1 MDRIFLGLTPAE
13 WTQIGY
19 SALILVGTLIIG
31 RWLIP
36 FLVDK
41 VLKQFTR
48 RTGTTLDNAV
58 LNAARMPLYF
68 LAVVGALDL
77 ALGRLEFLPDTWD
90 QWISEVFF
98 ILYFLVGFIF
108 AWRLIT
114 HFFDW
119 YSANLAEKTETDLE
133 KQLFPFFKRI
143 VLILLSAVGLITV
156 LSHFEVNITAM
167 VTTLGIG
174 SLAVALAAQS
184 ALEDTISGFLIMI
197 DRPYRIG
204 DRIEILDLDTWG
216 DVTDIGLRS
225 TRIKT
230 RDNRM
235 VVVPNSQIGKSLV
248 VNYAYPN
255 NQYRLQIH
263 IGVAYGTDL
272 EQAREIMIDTVS
284 KVEGVLPEH
293 PVDALFLEF
302 GDSALIF
309 RVRWWLDSYVDTRR
323 MFDRVNTA
331 LYQALTAEGIEM
343 PYPQMVIRP
352 HLNQEDR
359 ELLSTLANSERQ
371 TPGEEE
377 NSAGEA
383 ADQERT

>member
-1 MDRIFLGLTPAE
+1 MERIFLGLTTAE

-48 RTGTTLDNAV
+48 RTSTTLDNAV
-58 LNAARMPLYF
+58 LNAARLPLYF
-68 LAVVGALDL
+68 LAVVGALDI

-90 QWISEVFF
+90 QWISEGFF
-98 ILYFLVGFIF
+98 ILYFLVVFIF
-108 AWRLIT
+108 AWRLVT

-119 YSANLAEKTETDLE
+119 YSSDVAGKTKSDLE
-133 KQLFPFFKRI
+133 QQLFPFFKRI
-143 VLILLSAVGLITV
+143 VLILLSAIGLITV

-284 KVEGVLPEH
+284 KVEGVLPDH

-352 HLNQEDR
+352 HLQREDR
-359 ELLSTLANSERQ
+359 ELLSSLANIKKQPPDEEVNS
-371 TPGEEE
+371 PGE
-377 NSAGEA
+377 S
-383 ADQERT
+383 ADQTQA

>member
-1 MDRIFLGLTPAE
+1 MDKIFLGLTTAE

-36 FLVDK
+36 FLIDK

-48 RTGTTLDNAV
+48 RTATTLDNAV
-58 LNAARMPLYF
+58 LNAARLPLYF
-68 LAVVGALDL
+68 LAVVSALDI

-90 QWISEVFF
+90 QWISEGFF
-98 ILYFLVGFIF
+98 ILYFLVVFIF
-108 AWRLIT
+108 AWRLVT

-119 YSANLAEKTETDLE
+119 YSSDVAGKTKSDLE
-133 KQLFPFFKRI
+133 QQLFPFFKRI
-143 VLILLSAVGLITV
+143 VLILLSAIGLITV

-174 SLAVALAAQS
+174 SLAVALAAQN

-225 TRIKT
+225 TRIRT

-263 IGVAYGTDL
+263 VGVAYGTDL
-272 EQAREIMIDTVS
+272 EHARRVMIDTVS
-284 KVEGVLPEH
+284 EVEGVLPDH

-331 LYQALTAEGIEM
+331 LYNALSEAGIEL
-343 PYPQMVIRP
+343 PFPQLDLRP
-352 HLNQEDR
+352 RLSSEDR
-359 ELLSTLANSERQ
+359 ELLAGMVNSTQPSGDKQDRGTGQPEDRDR
-371 TPGEEE
+371 
-377 NSAGEA
+377 S
-383 ADQERT
+383 

>member
-1 MDRIFLGLTPAE
+1 MERIFLGLTPGE

-48 RTGTTLDNAV
+48 RTSTTLDNAV
-58 LNAARMPLYF
+58 LNAARLPLYF
-68 LAVVGALDL
+68 LAVVAALDIAL
-77 ALGRLEFLPDTWD
+77 ARLEFLPEKWD
-90 QWISEVFF
+90 QWISEGFF
-98 ILYFLVGFIF
+98 VLYFLVGFVF

-119 YSANLAEKTETDLE
+119 YSSDVTKKTKSDLE
-133 KQLFPFFKRI
+133 QQLFPFFERI
-143 VLILLSAVGLITV
+143 ALILLSAIGLITV

-174 SLAVALAAQS
+174 SLAVALAAQN

-225 TRIKT
+225 TRIRT

-263 IGVAYGTDL
+263 VGVAYGTDL
-272 EQAREIMIDTVS
+272 EHARQVMIDTVS
-284 KVEGVLPEH
+284 EVEGVLPDH

-331 LYQALTAEGIEM
+331 LYNALSEAGIEL
-343 PYPQMVIRP
+343 PFPQLDLRP
-352 HLNQEDR
+352 RLSSEDR
-359 ELLSTLANSERQ
+359 ELLA
-371 TPGEEE
+371 GMV
-377 NSAGEA
+377 NSAQPSG
-383 ADQERT
+383 DERDRGTGKPGNRDRS